1 VGVHITR
8 YLCLPL
14 LTLLI
19 AHARH
24 YGAPPVSE
32 FWLLVQSLDDM
43 ARRWRGMRVGDQVQS
58 TSLFQRLAGRLRTLQ
73 ANSQLNPS
81 QNNTVSA
88 PLYEPTDGVRE
99 PYTREWVTPEEMS
112 TYMERARADLTTAT
126 LLDSTKAPFTLD
138 DEALHHSASQVLN
151 LYEETG
157 PVSVLPWGIPDNV
170 DLSEPGID
178 NESLLAISETLTSQD
193 FTSIDRIVTFEN
205 GMLGSFF

>member
-1 VGVHITR
+1 VSVHITR

-24 YGAPPVSE
+24 YGAPPGSE

-43 ARRWRGMRVGDQVQS
+43 ARRWRGMRVGGQVQS

-81 QNNTVSA
+81 QNNTLSA
-88 PLYEPTDGVRE
+88 PLYD
-99 PYTREWVTPEEMS
+99 TREWVTPEEMS